1 MFWQAH
7 SFAHFQAQM
16 LRVAVWK
23 LLGRLCHVINITV
36 NTPLPLSEVMV
47 NLWMF
52 LFLFLSC
59 GSVLFGRIVDTAG
72 GDRGISSNQFL
83 NVNKCSS
90 ALLEVSSFSAHAQPL
105 SPFLSVWKKSVFHVC
120 CLMHCVE
127 TLQRNFCCLI
137 EQFYTHSFHKL
148 FGLCFLFM
156 ANGSFERK
164 IYNILR
170 FLKSFGAGNGMYQ
183 LWLVICV
190 VICASLLSF
199 IIKLSCKLL

>member
-1 MFWQAH
+1 
-7 SFAHFQAQM
+7 M
-16 LRVAVWK
+16 LRVALWK
-23 LLGRLCHVINITV
+23 LLGRLRHVINLTV
-36 NTPLPLSEVMV
+36 NTPLPLPEVVV

-59 GSVLFGRIVDTAG
+59 GSVLFGQIVDTAG

-90 ALLEVSSFSAHAQPL
+90 ALLEVSGFSARPQPVSFSFRLKKICLSRLLPHAL
-105 SPFLSVWKKSVFHVC
+105 C
-120 CLMHCVE
+120 G
-127 TLQRNFCCLI
+127 NFAK

-183 LWLVICV
+183 LWLVIGV
-190 VICASLLSF
+190 VIYASLLSF
-199 IIKLSCKLL
+199 IIKLWCKPL